1 MELRK
6 ICEDTSDM
14 GMWELAHNF
23 VFIKD
28 KEAWYRDFER
38 EISAL
43 NLMREI
49 IGKHGDPER
58 ISGLSD
64 QELNDTLMDDLQ
76 YGTDDLD
83 GVFATLYM
91 ALWGMAEVRGWLKQ
105 HEESGLPAIK
115 RPEALQEAVA
125 AYGTH
130 AQVDMAIEEMSELT
144 KALCKERRCGFGQLT
159 DRKRAPLVEFGIEEG
174 LCGLYCQ
181 YEGILAPSYETS
193 CRDGC
198 WMCHNQGVNQLRLLR
213 RNYPELW
220 ALLLKWDTDSPVYFK
235 ANGHTVHDYDRRFQ
249 MEDERLL
256 IPGDPK
262 FKWAMLDGEYQLKLF

>member
-6 ICEDTSDM
+6 ICDDTRNM

-144 KALCKERRCGFGQLT
+144 KALCKERRCGFGQGS
-159 DRKRAPLVEFGIEEG
+159 RAQAHANIIEE
-174 LCGLYCQ
+174 
-181 YEGILAPSYETS
+181 IADVIIMLAQLLIIFDKDREIQKET
-193 CRDGC
+193 DYKL
-198 WMCHNQGVNQLRLLR
+198 NRL
-213 RNYPELW
+213 
-220 ALLLKWDTDSPVYFK
+220 A
-235 ANGHTVHDYDRRFQ
+235 
-249 MEDERLL
+249 ERLAAT
-256 IPGDPK
+256 PK
-262 FKWAMLDGEYQLKLF
+262 EAGTDAAQGALQPAT

>member
-38 EISAL
+38 EISVL

-115 RPEALQEAVA
+115 RPEVLQEAVA

-144 KALCKERRCGFGQLT
+144 KALCKERRCGFGQGS
-159 DRKRAPLVEFGIEEG
+159 RAQAHANIIEE
-174 LCGLYCQ
+174 
-181 YEGILAPSYETS
+181 IADVIIMLAQLLIIFDKDREIQKET
-193 CRDGC
+193 DYK
-198 WMCHNQGVNQLRLLR
+198 LDRL
-213 RNYPELW
+213 
-220 ALLLKWDTDSPVYFK
+220 A
-235 ANGHTVHDYDRRFQ
+235 
-249 MEDERLL
+249 ERLAAT
-256 IPGDPK
+256 PK
-262 FKWAMLDGEYQLKLF
+262 EAGTDAAQGALQPAT

>member
-91 ALWGMAEVRGWLKQ
+91 ALWGRAEVRGWLKQ

-144 KALCKERRCGFGQLT
+144 KALCKERRCGFGQGS
-159 DRKRAPLVEFGIEEG
+159 RAQAHANIIEE
-174 LCGLYCQ
+174 
-181 YEGILAPSYETS
+181 IADVIIMLAQLLIIFDKDREIQKET
-193 CRDGC
+193 DYKL
-198 WMCHNQGVNQLRLLR
+198 NRL
-213 RNYPELW
+213 
-220 ALLLKWDTDSPVYFK
+220 A
-235 ANGHTVHDYDRRFQ
+235 
-249 MEDERLL
+249 ERLAAT
-256 IPGDPK
+256 PK
-262 FKWAMLDGEYQLKLF
+262 EAGTDAAQGALQPAT

>member
-38 EISAL
+38 EVSAL

-91 ALWGMAEVRGWLKQ
+91 ALWGMAEVRGWLRTRRAASQ
-105 HEESGLPAIK
+105 PSSARRCCK
-115 RPEALQEAVA
+115 RPSPPTAP
-125 AYGTH
+125 
-130 AQVDMAIEEMSELT
+130 M
-144 KALCKERRCGFGQLT
+144 RRWIWQS
-159 DRKRAPLVEFGIEEG
+159 RK
-174 LCGLYCQ
+174 
-181 YEGILAPSYETS
+181 
-193 CRDGC
+193 
-198 WMCHNQGVNQLRLLR
+198 
-213 RNYPELW
+213 
-220 ALLLKWDTDSPVYFK
+220 
-235 ANGHTVHDYDRRFQ
+235 
-249 MEDERLL
+249 
-256 IPGDPK
+256 
-262 FKWAMLDGEYQLKLF
+262 

>member
-144 KALCKERRCGFGQLT
+144 KALCKERRCGLGQGS
-159 DRKRAPLVEFGIEEG
+159 RAQAHANIIEE
-174 LCGLYCQ
+174 
-181 YEGILAPSYETS
+181 IADVIIMLAQLLIIFDKDREIQKET
-193 CRDGC
+193 DYKL
-198 WMCHNQGVNQLRLLR
+198 NRL
-213 RNYPELW
+213 
-220 ALLLKWDTDSPVYFK
+220 A
-235 ANGHTVHDYDRRFQ
+235 
-249 MEDERLL
+249 ERLA
-256 IPGDPK
+256 DTPK
-262 FKWAMLDGEYQLKLF
+262 EAGADAAQGGLQPAT

>member
-64 QELNDTLMDDLQ
+64 QALNDTLMDDLQ

-83 GVFATLYM
+83 GVFATFYM

-105 HEESGLPAIK
+105 YEESGLPAIK
-115 RPEALQEAVA
+115 RPEVLQEAVA

-144 KALCKERRCGFGQLT
+144 KALCKERRCGLGQGS
-159 DRKRAPLVEFGIEEG
+159 RAQAHANIIEE
-174 LCGLYCQ
+174 
-181 YEGILAPSYETS
+181 IADVVIMLA
-193 CRDGC
+193 
-198 WMCHNQGVNQLRLLR
+198 QLLIIFDKDKEIQKEIDYKLNRL
-213 RNYPELW
+213 
-220 ALLLKWDTDSPVYFK
+220 A
-235 ANGHTVHDYDRRFQ
+235 
-249 MEDERLL
+249 ERLAATQKEAGTDAAQGAL
-256 IPGDPK
+256 QP
-262 FKWAMLDGEYQLKLF
+262 AT

>member
-64 QELNDTLMDDLQ
+64 QALNDTLMDDLQ

-83 GVFATLYM
+83 GVFATFYM

-105 HEESGLPAIK
+105 YEESGLPAIK
-115 RPEALQEAVA
+115 RPEVLQEAVA

-144 KALCKERRCGFGQLT
+144 KALCKERRCGLGQGS
-159 DRKRAPLVEFGIEEG
+159 RAQAHANIIEE
-174 LCGLYCQ
+174 
-181 YEGILAPSYETS
+181 IADVVIMLAQLLIIFDKDREIQKET
-193 CRDGC
+193 DYKL
-198 WMCHNQGVNQLRLLR
+198 NRL
-213 RNYPELW
+213 
-220 ALLLKWDTDSPVYFK
+220 A
-235 ANGHTVHDYDRRFQ
+235 
-249 MEDERLL
+249 ERLA
-256 IPGDPK
+256 DTPK
-262 FKWAMLDGEYQLKLF
+262 EAGADAAQGGLQPAT

>member
-64 QELNDTLMDDLQ
+64 QALNDTLMDDLQ

-83 GVFATLYM
+83 GVFATFYM

-105 HEESGLPAIK
+105 YEESGLPAIK
-115 RPEALQEAVA
+115 RPEVLQEAVA

-144 KALCKERRCGFGQLT
+144 KALCKERRCGLGQGS
-159 DRKRAPLVEFGIEEG
+159 RAQAHANIIEE
-174 LCGLYCQ
+174 
-181 YEGILAPSYETS
+181 IADVIIMLAQLLIIFDKDREIQKET
-193 CRDGC
+193 DYKL
-198 WMCHNQGVNQLRLLR
+198 NRL
-213 RNYPELW
+213 
-220 ALLLKWDTDSPVYFK
+220 A
-235 ANGHTVHDYDRRFQ
+235 
-249 MEDERLL
+249 ERLA
-256 IPGDPK
+256 DTPK
-262 FKWAMLDGEYQLKLF
+262 EAGADAAQGGLQPAT

>member
-144 KALCKERRCGFGQLT
+144 KALCKERRCGFGQGS
-159 DRKRAPLVEFGIEEG
+159 RAQAHANIIEE
-174 LCGLYCQ
+174 
-181 YEGILAPSYETS
+181 IADVIIMLAQLLIIFDKDREIQKET
-193 CRDGC
+193 DYKL
-198 WMCHNQGVNQLRLLR
+198 NRL
-213 RNYPELW
+213 
-220 ALLLKWDTDSPVYFK
+220 A
-235 ANGHTVHDYDRRFQ
+235 
-249 MEDERLL
+249 ERLA
-256 IPGDPK
+256 DTPK
-262 FKWAMLDGEYQLKLF
+262 EAGADAAQGGLQPAT

>member
-1 MELRK
+1 M
-6 ICEDTSDM
+6 D
-14 GMWELAHNF
+14 GELAHNF

-38 EISAL
+38 EVSAL

-115 RPEALQEAVA
+115 RPEVLQEAVA

-144 KALCKERRCGFGQLT
+144 KALCKERRCGLGQGS
-159 DRKRAPLVEFGIEEG
+159 RAQAHANIIEE
-174 LCGLYCQ
+174 
-181 YEGILAPSYETS
+181 IADVIIMLAQLLIIFDKDREIQKET
-193 CRDGC
+193 DYKL
-198 WMCHNQGVNQLRLLR
+198 NRL
-213 RNYPELW
+213 
-220 ALLLKWDTDSPVYFK
+220 A
-235 ANGHTVHDYDRRFQ
+235 
-249 MEDERLL
+249 ERLS
-256 IPGDPK
+256 DTPK
-262 FKWAMLDGEYQLKLF
+262 EAGADAAQGGLQPAT

>member
-144 KALCKERRCGFGQLT
+144 KALCKERRCGFGQGS
-159 DRKRAPLVEFGIEEG
+159 RAQAHANIIEE
-174 LCGLYCQ
+174 
-181 YEGILAPSYETS
+181 IADVIIMLAQLLIIFDKDREIQKET
-193 CRDGC
+193 DYKL
-198 WMCHNQGVNQLRLLR
+198 NRL
-213 RNYPELW
+213 
-220 ALLLKWDTDSPVYFK
+220 S
-235 ANGHTVHDYDRRFQ
+235 
-249 MEDERLL
+249 ERLAAT
-256 IPGDPK
+256 PK
-262 FKWAMLDGEYQLKLF
+262 EAGTDAAQGALQPAT

>member
-144 KALCKERRCGFGQLT
+144 KALCKERRCGFGQGS
-159 DRKRAPLVEFGIEEG
+159 RAQAHANIIEEIADVIIMLAQLLIIFDKDREIQKETDYKLNG
-174 LCGLYCQ
+174 L
-181 YEGILAPSYETS
+181 A
-193 CRDGC
+193 
-198 WMCHNQGVNQLRLLR
+198 
-213 RNYPELW
+213 
-220 ALLLKWDTDSPVYFK
+220 
-235 ANGHTVHDYDRRFQ
+235 
-249 MEDERLL
+249 ERLAAT
-256 IPGDPK
+256 PK
-262 FKWAMLDGEYQLKLF
+262 EAGTDAAQGALQPAT

>member
-144 KALCKERRCGFGQLT
+144 KALCKERRCGLGQGSRAQAHANIITFILQSEPGTSLRAAGWEMEAAKAGRPKWNAERYADRPVQLT
-159 DRKRAPLVEFGIEEG
+159 LFPKKQPPEEYKQRWAKRLRPPKEE
-174 LCGLYCQ
+174 
-181 YEGILAPSYETS
+181 S
-193 CRDGC
+193 
-198 WMCHNQGVNQLRLLR
+198 HV
-213 RNYPELW
+213 
-220 ALLLKWDTDSPVYFK
+220 
-235 ANGHTVHDYDRRFQ
+235 
-249 MEDERLL
+249 
-256 IPGDPK
+256 
-262 FKWAMLDGEYQLKLF
+262 

>member
-144 KALCKERRCGFGQLT
+144 KALCKERRCGLGQGS
-159 DRKRAPLVEFGIEEG
+159 RAQAHANIIEE
-174 LCGLYCQ
+174 
-181 YEGILAPSYETS
+181 IADVVIMLA
-193 CRDGC
+193 
-198 WMCHNQGVNQLRLLR
+198 QLLIIFDKDKEIQKEIDYKLNRL
-213 RNYPELW
+213 
-220 ALLLKWDTDSPVYFK
+220 A
-235 ANGHTVHDYDRRFQ
+235 
-249 MEDERLL
+249 ERLAATQKEAGADAAQGGL
-256 IPGDPK
+256 QP
-262 FKWAMLDGEYQLKLF
+262 AT